1 MGRAKLNKSKSGGDL
16 YKEMGKK
23 QPNKSLEKKINPLKK
38 SNKSNRSLNKS
49 AKSKKKETVEK
60 K

>member
-23 QPNKSLEKKINPLKK
+23 QPNKSLQKKINPLKK
-38 SNKSNRSLNKS
+38 SNKSNRSLTKS
-49 AKSKKKETVEK
+49 PKAKKK
-60 K
+60 